1 MYNTS
6 CFLDIQQH
14 MKIPVLIGSGV
25 TNENLSHYKSANG
38 LIVGSHFKMDGHWTN
53 ELDTNRLR
61 TFMETVK
68 SLKKQCLIMKI

>member
-1 MYNTS
+1 
-6 CFLDIQQH
+6 

-53 ELDTNRLR
+53 ELDTKLHLSQLKQVSSYAVGYLKNRKYY
-61 TFMETVK
+61 TFF
-68 SLKKQCLIMKI
+68 S

>member
-1 MYNTS
+1 M
-6 CFLDIQQH
+6 
-14 MKIPVLIGSGV
+14 
-25 TNENLSHYKSANG
+25 HYKSANG

-68 SLKKQCLIMKI
+68 SLKKTMFNYENISRK

>member
-1 MYNTS
+1 MYTCNTS
-6 CFLDIQQH
+6 CFLDVQQH

-53 ELDTNRLR
+53 ELDANRLR

-68 SLKKQCLIMKI
+68 SLKNNV